1 MLICLD
7 SAESGAM
14 LDAKKDDHQHG
25 KSRQKKNIAY
35 GAALFFLGKGRSI
48 AATCA
53 RKERLTMPSTLW
65 RNGWIRLKRKS
76 GANVVIRHFRQS

>member
-7 SAESGAM
+7 SAESGVM
-14 LDAKKDDHQHG
+14 LGAKKDDHRHW

-35 GAALFFLGKGRSI
+35 GAALFFLERGRNI

-53 RKERLTMPSTLW
+53 SKEQLKMSRTLW
-65 RNGWIRLKRKS
+65 KNGWIRLKKKY